1 MNKRAASAIAAAAGR
16 AARAGRAYA
25 GLSHEER
32 VAQRRARFVQAGIA
46 CFGRLGYH
54 ASTVRAICAEAGL
67 TDRYFYESFRGT
79 EDLLAAAFTELAQAL
94 LQTLL
99 AAIAEAGEAPQ
110 AGIDACLQRYFA
122 FMRDP
127 LAARVLLMEVLGVSP
142 TVDAL
147 YQRTNG
153 EFAKRILVPWIEAAG
168 QGGPPRARGDDRVLS
183 IALAGAV
190 TSAATLW
197 VLSSYRQPAGQMVA
211 NCRRVIEGA
220 LRSLGAPR

>member
-1 MNKRAASAIAAAAGR
+1 MSQRAVSTAAK
-16 AARAGRAYA
+16 ARAGRAYG

-32 VAQRRARFVQAGIA
+32 VAQRRARFVRAGVA

-79 EDLLAAAFTELAQAL
+79 EDLLCAAFTELAQAL
-94 LQTLL
+94 LQSLL
-99 AAIAEAGEAPQ
+99 DAIAQAPNGQ
-110 AGIDACLQRYFA
+110 DAAIDACLQRYFA

-147 YQRTNG
+147 YQRTNA
-153 EFAKRILVPWIEAAG
+153 EFAKRILVPWIEAAAE
-168 QGGPPRARGDDRVLS
+168 GGPPRARGDDRVLS

-197 VLSSYRQPAGQMVA
+197 VLSSYKQPAAQMVA
-211 NCRRVIEGA
+211 NCSRVIAGA
-220 LRSLGAPR
+220 LGSLRPQG